1 MIQIFSPIKKKKKH
15 LYLQLIRNMNNGTS
29 RKPIKILKKFPYG
42 NRSSTSR
49 KKEGEK
55 RVKKE
60 KSSQFSFRDQ

>member
-1 MIQIFSPIKKKKKH
+1 
-15 LYLQLIRNMNNGTS
+15 MNNGTS

-42 NRSSTSR
+42 NRSSTPGKR
-49 KKEGEK
+49 EGEK